1 LVLELLGGCVADSL
15 LEGTGAITALV
26 HEPVI
31 DHLTCR
37 TNQVLHLVSDH
48 SSIEQVHKTFFDMIK
63 SQGLS
68 AAAVPDEWHR
78 IASSV
83 EIVWLIQ
90 VIFAADIDILALKA
104 TLTNDVRQNKD

>member
-1 LVLELLGGCVADSL
+1 
-15 LEGTGAITALV
+15 
-26 HEPVI
+26 
-31 DHLTCR
+31 
-37 TNQVLHLVSDH
+37 
-48 SSIEQVHKTFFDMIK
+48 MIK
-63 SQGLS
+63 SQRLS

-90 VIFAADIDILALKA
+90 VIFAADVDILALKA